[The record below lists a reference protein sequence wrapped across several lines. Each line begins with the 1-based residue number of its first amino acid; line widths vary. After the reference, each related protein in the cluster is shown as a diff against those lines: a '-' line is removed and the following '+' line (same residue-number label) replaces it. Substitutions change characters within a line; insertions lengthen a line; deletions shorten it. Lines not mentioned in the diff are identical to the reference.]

1 MGITAKVFTRAD
13 LVTPVV
19 TVTDGI
25 LGGGWTDEDNEVGYG
40 ELRLAYDHPDIGA
53 FVETRLV
60 VVGDDAVGDEYAFE
74 IRLTEVDRMQ
84 EDEEAGQ
91 IWVISGDGASLALG
105 TSNVGGAVVF
115 PGCGDHEAFQSGVRQ
130 FGWMDCCCFDHAA
143 AGFAAPPPL
152 DHVQSNPD
160 PPWKST
166 SPDGWPDPSAHRIGC
181 ADPVQTV
188 AGIDEVQRLS
198 LGTSIDSGT
207 YTASFEGDTTASISS
222 PWSAA
227 NLQSALNAAID
238 GSVSVTGAGID
249 SDPYLITYDGGNVA
263 ERDVPLLVIDHS
275 SLNHPP
281 QTVTVNEEVTKGRPG
296 TYASAAGCCYFY
308 KTFTT
313 AVEQDLVLFY
323 NLSKIGEIW
332 IDGVEVARQ
341 TSSVQ
346 SKRTQNVPINLPA
359 GDHCITA
366 RVCKQSA
373 SGLSWLMAT
382 LAVAA
387 FADDGSVSLGAVAVR
402 TDSSWAVLST
412 AFGATPPGA
421 TIGAIYECL
430 VNEAQALQTG
440 TGNVPDLPGVT
451 LGFDAVND
459 SGGVPWANEYVWGV
473 RIGTGLL
480 DVLQQLTQLDQSHWR
495 MQHSPLLQVDIWQ
508 NRGTDLSGSVV
519 YTEANRP
526 GGILETLPTGRAPI
540 ATSLLVE
547 TQDGTAVAAQQA
559 GLDAYGSRRIG
570 VTIGTSPTFEG
581 LAGFAT
587 RTLSDHA
594 REVWNQPLRTWGP
607 AGLRPYADFDIDD
620 LITAPDEDGVARV
633 YRVVGITVALDDSPE
648 ALTGLIFA
656 VALQDLPL

>member
-1 MGITAKVFTRAD
+1 MGITAKVYTRAD

-25 LGGGWTDEDNEVGYG
+25 LGGGWTDEDNEVGFG

-60 VVGDDAVGDEYAFE
+60 VVGDDLVGDEYAFE

-91 IWVISGDGASLALG
+91 FWVISGDGAALALG

-130 FGWMDCCCFDHAA
+130 FGWMDCCCFDHS
-143 AGFAAPPPL
+143 GWTSPPTL

-160 PPWKST
+160 PPWKAT
-166 SPDGWPDPSAHRIGC
+166 KPTDWPDGLAHRIGC
-181 ADPVQTV
+181 NSPTQTTAGVDEVQTV
-188 AGIDEVQRLS
+188 D
-198 LGTSIDSGT
+198 LGD
-207 YTASFEGDTTASISS
+207 SISS
-222 PWSAA
+222 GFYTLSFRGQTTADIVSPWDLAQVA
-227 NLQSALNAAID
+227 TRLEALSTITDVTVA
-238 GSVSVTGAGID
+238 GSITDYTVTFL
-249 SDPYLITYDGGNVA
+249 DPG
-263 ERDVPLLVIDHS
+263 EQDVPIMVLDHS
-275 SLNHPP
+275 TLNHPP
-281 QTVTVNEEVTKGRPG
+281 QNGSVAETTKGAPG
-296 TYASAAGCCYFY
+296 TYATAAGCCYFY
-308 KTFTT
+308 KSFTT
-313 AVEQDLVLFY
+313 TTEQDLVLFY

-341 TSSVQ
+341 SSPAQ
-346 SKRTQNVPINLPA
+346 SKQTQNVTLTLPA

-366 RVCKQSA
+366 RVCKSSS
-373 SGLSWLMAT
+373 SGLSWFMAT
-382 LAVAA
+382 LARATIN
-387 FADDGSVSLGAVAVR
+387 DDGSVVLGAVVVR
-402 TDSSWAVLST
+402 TDSSWSVLGTS
-412 AFGATPPGA
+412 FGATPPGM

-430 VNEAQALQTG
+430 VNESQALQTG

-480 DVLQQLTQLDQSHWR
+480 DVLQQLAQLDQSHWR
-495 MQHSPLLQVDIWQ
+495 VQHSPLLQIDIWQ
-508 NRGTDLSGSVV
+508 NRGTDLSGTVV

-547 TQDGTAVAAQQA
+547 TQEGTAVASQQA

-570 VTIGTSPTFEG
+570 VAVGTSPTFEG
-581 LAGFAT
+581 LSGFAT
-587 RTLSDHA
+587 RTLADHA
-594 REVWNQPLRTWGP
+594 REVWGQPLRTWGP

-656 VALQDLPL
+656 VALQDLPS